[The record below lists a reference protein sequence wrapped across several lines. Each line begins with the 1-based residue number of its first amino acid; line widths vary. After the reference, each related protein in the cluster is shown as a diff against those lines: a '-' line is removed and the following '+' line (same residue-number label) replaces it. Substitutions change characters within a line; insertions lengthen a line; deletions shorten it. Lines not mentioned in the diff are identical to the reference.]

1 MVTKNRSK
9 KLGYKHHTSFW
20 RKHHPKKIISIIL
33 LILFVPFAV
42 WSLMNEQFTL
52 FFIVALIIYFG
63 QRGMNKVWPLEK
75 PIKTET
81 KDEKTK

>member
-1 MVTKNRSK
+1 MTFKGEQMRNKHKTKYHAK
-9 KLGYKHHTSFW
+9 ELGH
-20 RKHHPKKIISIIL
+20 KHHPKKIISIIL

-42 WSLMNEQFTL
+42 WSLMKGEFTL
-52 FFIVALIIYFG
+52 FFIVALVIYFG

-81 KDEKTK
+81 KDE